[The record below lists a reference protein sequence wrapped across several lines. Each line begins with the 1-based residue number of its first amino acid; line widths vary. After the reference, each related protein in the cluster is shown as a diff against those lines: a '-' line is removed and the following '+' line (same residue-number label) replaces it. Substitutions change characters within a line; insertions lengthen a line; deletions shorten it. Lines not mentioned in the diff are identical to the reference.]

1 MPRHIYPALL
11 VTALMLSGCATFR
24 DGANPPIDKWPPDIS
39 KCNKSI
45 ALQISGNASIAR
57 KELFLVEAVRVYA
70 SSGYFSSAN
79 AEPNQ
84 SDIYADVNIAEDYD
98 AYNRFEC
105 GHGICAVLFLIP
117 LKQGHKC
124 FIIKTTYKDNVGNT
138 LGSVDKTE
146 CLYRWSHLF
155 LIPFMFTNS
164 WDSVG
169 NEVFVDLNRN
179 TIIEANKTGIF

>member
-1 MPRHIYPALL
+1 MPRHIYRVLL
-11 VTALMLSGCATFR
+11 VTAMMLSGCATFR

-39 KCNKSI
+39 KSNKSI

-57 KELFLVEAVRVYA
+57 KESFLVEAVRVYG

-79 AEPNQ
+79 AENNH
-84 SDIYADVNIAEDYD
+84 SDICADVNIAEEHDT
-98 AYNRFEC
+98 YNRW
-105 GHGICAVLFLIP
+105 GVGGYGAVIYLIP
-117 LKQGHKC
+117 LKQGYKC
-124 FIIKTTYKDNVGNT
+124 FFLKTTFKDKAGNT
-138 LGSVDKTE
+138 LGSVDKAE

-164 WDSVG
+164 WDSVE